1 MVWMEWTQEYSV
13 KIAGIDDQHKKLIEI
28 INEVHESLSTE
39 GSKKEAINK
48 VIGELYDYT
57 KYHFSAEEELMRKF
71 SYPQYINHKSAH
83 DTFIMKVVQF
93 QDEFRQGRIL
103 VLSVEVI
110 RFVRDWLFKHI
121 LTVDKQ
127 YSSFFN
133 QQGVR

>member
-1 MVWMEWTQEYSV
+1 MAWMEWTEEYSV
-13 KIAGIDDQHKKLIEI
+13 DIVKIDDQHKKLIGI
-28 INEVHESLSTE
+28 INELYEALSIE

-83 DTFIMKVVQF
+83 DNFIMKVVEF
-93 QDEFRQGRIL
+93 QDEYRQGRVLI
-103 VLSVEVI
+103 LSVELI
-110 RFVRDWLFKHI
+110 QFVRDWLFKHI

>member
-1 MVWMEWTQEYSV
+1 MAWMEWIQEYSV
-13 KIAGIDDQHKKLIEI
+13 NIAGIDEQHKKLIGI
-28 INEVHESLSTE
+28 INEVHQSLSTE
-39 GSKKEAINK
+39 GSKKEAVNK

-83 DTFIMKVVQF
+83 DTFIMRVAEF
-93 QDEFRQGRIL
+93 QDEFRKGRIL
-103 VLSVEVI
+103 VLNVELSQ
-110 RFVRDWLFKHI
+110 FLRDWLYNHI

-133 QQGVR
+133 QQGVK